1 MRIGF
6 ALVCAVWLWPLML
19 LAAPKPAAPAAAAAS
34 PVLVLTPLESQWLAV
49 HPVVRVLS
57 DAASPPYDFLDD
69 RGQRAGLFA
78 DYLGELARLT
88 GLRFEWAA
96 QTRRERLVDAARSG
110 QAQLMAGFAVPVDAA
125 LGFVPVRRTLAQD
138 YPVLVVRQDGNAF
151 NAAAG
156 ERQRV
161 SLVRAYGPAQDYAV
175 RVQARQFL
183 NSEGFEPALVDVA
196 VGRTDMSVQSLAVAE
211 FLIRQRGLVGLQIAG
226 PYAQAEG
233 RSEELRWWVPGNAA
247 PLATILEKAWD
258 QLPPERHRALR
269 ARWLDRPQASDG
281 SEPPL
286 AAAIHHGNS
295 ALLAALI
302 VLLLICFL
310 LGGLLWRRRALPKA
324 VGLDPALPR
333 ALRVEQVMEQSPAL
347 VFEMEQDLSGAVVVR
362 YASREARE
370 LFAIEVDDEALPVET
385 FMRTIYP
392 EDQPKVIAAIRRSA
406 AQNLEMSQEYRVLSP
421 QGLRWVKSILRPRL
435 QVGAAMLWSGVTID
449 ITEQKQAEARVLQ
462 TEQRLRE
469 IADSLPGVAYQLQ
482 LDLSGELKLNYA
494 SASLFA
500 TRGVKPEDFNRD
512 GDAFF
517 SSIHDDD
524 RSRVRQ
530 LIEASAASLEGLD
543 FDYRVR
549 MHDGHVEWLHNSAA
563 PLRNRDGLVVWNG
576 YISNITRLKG
586 IETELLDAR
595 RFLRELTDGVP
606 GFIYQMRKD
615 AHDAPYR
622 LSFASAGVSSH
633 GLTPSQ
639 VRADSSLMYE
649 PMHEDDRPR
658 VASAIDRSFAN
669 LSPFR
674 VDYRLRLPSGLT
686 AWMRTQAAPSTGAGG
701 AVMWNGMTFNIS
713 EEKLREAQAQ
723 RAEERLNRITN
734 ALPGVVFQ
742 LAGTAAGDFVY
753 TYISSNVR
761 GIYQIEPDAV
771 LRDASLLHQTIF
783 VEDYRRF
790 ELALTESIHSG
801 GEVLLEYRVRLADGG
816 LRWLRTLARPQGYEG
831 ESFVWNGFT
840 QDISHEHEAD
850 SRADKL
856 QQRLREVTENV
867 PCTVFQLQRD
877 FEDELSVRF
886 VSENIYG
893 LIGITREELLSDI
906 KVLINRIDAGDLV
919 LMLDALDTAHRE
931 QRPVFFDIR
940 IRDTSE
946 SLRWLRGSVSTPR
959 VEDGGMVWSG
969 AWLDI
974 TDIKLLEAE
983 LASASQVAEGANR
996 LKSEFLATMSHE
1008 IRTPMNAIIGLGQ
1021 LLQATPLSPH
1031 QRSYIDK
1038 INTASQSLLGI
1049 LNDILDHSK
1058 IEAGKMNLERSEFDL
1073 NGVLDNL
1080 AAVTHL
1086 KAIEKDLELRF
1097 EVPVDLPMRLLGDSL
1112 RLGQVL
1118 LNLTSNAIKFS
1129 ERGTVVVRL
1138 SEVAR
1143 ADGELRLAI
1152 EVADE
1157 GIGLSPAQI
1166 DGLFQSF
1173 AQGDASTTR
1182 KYGGTGLGLSIARK
1196 LIRLMGGDIE
1206 VRSELGVGSVFRFEA
1221 IVGLP
1226 LTPQPRY
1233 DLPRDLYGLHALV
1246 VDDNAETRAMTEGWL
1261 TAFGFV
1267 VSSADG
1273 GVSALQV
1280 LSEARQVFS
1289 LVVLDWRMPGLNG
1302 VEAALRIRK
1311 LPLAPQPALMMST
1324 AYVNDEL
1331 VRQCEPIGLKDFLAK
1346 PFSPSALFH
1355 TVLAS
1360 LGRSEVSANQADL
1373 QPLTGLRVL
1382 VADDNELNLEIAS
1395 AILEAAGAS
1404 VRIARDGEEVL
1415 EKLNGSEFDL
1425 ALLDLQMPKLDGLQ
1439 LARRLRG
1446 DGRFATLPLV
1456 AMTAHAMVE
1465 HREASRQAG
1474 FDAHL
1479 LKPIDRRE
1487 LFDTLLR
1494 YRPGAAV
1501 PPHLLDIRH
1510 VVVEDG
1516 QEFVT
1521 ASSDVM
1527 VFDRVGALSRLGGN
1541 QTLLY
1546 RLLARFIS
1554 DHAGAAQQIVAAL
1567 EAGDIARA
1575 TREAHT
1581 LKGVAAN
1588 LGASLLA
1595 GSAATV
1601 EAGLR
1606 QQGSVLTEVLD
1617 LLRIHQQETLRAM
1630 QPFAIA
1636 QTASAPLTYNREV
1649 LRDIAVL
1656 LRDLLLAHDANAK
1669 DAYQALQQA
1678 LGGPP
1683 SPALLRLRASVENY
1697 EFEAAFTALQ
1707 EVARDLNLDTGLA
1720 GEPGQ

>member
-1 MRIGF
+1 M
-6 ALVCAVWLWPLML
+6 WLSAWLCPLWL
-19 LAAPKPAAPAAAAAS
+19 SAAPGAPVPAATQRSPALA
-34 PVLVLTPLESQWLAV
+34 LTAVESQWLAE

-57 DAASPPYDFLDD
+57 DAASPPYDFLDG

-78 DYLGELARLT
+78 DYLDELARLT

-110 QAQLMAGFAVPVDAA
+110 QAQLMAGFAVPVDPA
-125 LGFVPVRRTLAQD
+125 LGLVPVRRTLAQD
-138 YPVLVVRQDGNAF
+138 YPVLVVRREGNAF
-151 NAAAG
+151 NAVAG

-226 PYAQAEG
+226 PYTQAEG
-233 RSEELRWWVPGNAA
+233 RSEELLWWVPSNAA
-247 PLATILEKAWD
+247 PLASILEKAWD

-269 ARWLDRPQASDG
+269 ARWLDRPQTTDG
-281 SEPPL
+281 VDPPL
-286 AAAIHHGNS
+286 AAVVHHANTWLLP
-295 ALLAALI
+295 ALLA
-302 VLLLICFL
+302 LLLISLL
-310 LGGLLWRRRALPKA
+310 LGGLLWRRRATVSTA
-324 VGLDPALPR
+324 DAAAALPR
-333 ALRVEQVMEQSPAL
+333 ALRIEQVMEQSPAL

-362 YASREARE
+362 YASREARQ
-370 LFAIEVDDEALPVET
+370 LFGIEMDDEALPVEA
-385 FMRTIYP
+385 FMRTIFP

-406 AQNLEMSQEYRVLSP
+406 AQSLELAQEYRVLSP
-421 QGLRWVKSILRPRL
+421 RGLRWVKSILRPRL
-435 QVGAAMLWSGVTID
+435 QAGAGMLWSGVTID
-449 ITEQKQAEARVLQ
+449 ITEQKLAEAQAQQ

-469 IADSLPGVAYQLQ
+469 IADHMPGVSYQLQ
-482 LDLSGELKLNYA
+482 RDLSGELKLNYA

-524 RSRVRQ
+524 RARVRN
-530 LIEASAASLEGLD
+530 LIEASAASLEVLD

-549 MHDGHVEWLHNSAA
+549 MHDGHIEWLHNSAA
-563 PLRNRDGLVVWNG
+563 PLRGHDGVVVWNG
-576 YISNITRLKG
+576 YLSNITRLKA
-586 IETELLDAR
+586 IEAELFDAQ

-615 AHDAPYR
+615 SLDAPYR
-622 LSFASAGVSSH
+622 LSFASAGISSH
-633 GLTPSQ
+633 GFTPSQ
-639 VRADSSLMYE
+639 VRADAGLLYE

-658 VASAIDRSFAN
+658 VAAAIDRSFAN

-686 AWMRTQAAPSTGAGG
+686 AWMRTQAAPSAGDGG

-742 LAGTAAGDFVY
+742 LAGTAVGDFVY

-761 GIYQIEPDAV
+761 AIYQVEPDAV

-783 VEDYRRF
+783 VDDYRRF
-790 ELALTESIHSG
+790 ELALSESIQSG
-801 GEVLLEYRVRLADGG
+801 SEVLLEYRMRRGDGV

-850 SRADKL
+850 SRADNL
-856 QQRLREVTENV
+856 QERLREVTENV
-867 PCTVFQLQRD
+867 PCTVFQLQRN

-886 VSENIYG
+886 ISENVYG
-893 LIGITREELLSDI
+893 LIGITREALLDDI
-906 KVLINRIDAGDLV
+906 EVLISRIDSGDLA
-919 LMLDALDTAHRE
+919 LMLESLDAAQRE

-940 IRDTSE
+940 LRDTSE

-959 VEDGGMVWSG
+959 VEDGGLVWNG

-983 LASASQVAEGANR
+983 LASASQVADGANR

-1031 QRSYIDK
+1031 QRSYLDK

-1058 IEAGKMNLERSEFDL
+1058 IEAGKMSLERTEFDL

-1097 EVPVDLPMRLLGDSL
+1097 EVPVDLPMRLLGDPL

-1118 LNLTSNAIKFS
+1118 LNLASNAIKFS

-1138 SEVAR
+1138 SEVTR
-1143 ADGELRLAI
+1143 ADGELRLAF
-1152 EVADE
+1152 EVSDE
-1157 GIGLSPAQI
+1157 GIGLSPQQI
-1166 DGLFQSF
+1166 EGLFQSF

-1182 KYGGTGLGLSIARK
+1182 KYGGTGLGLSIARN

-1206 VRSELGVGSVFRFEA
+1206 VRSRLGVGSVFRFEA
-1221 IVGLP
+1221 CVGLP

-1233 DLPRDLYGLHALV
+1233 ELPRDLQGLHALV
-1246 VDDNAETRAMTEGWL
+1246 VDDNAETLAVTEGWL
-1261 TAFGFV
+1261 AAFGLV

-1273 GVSALQV
+1273 GMAALQV
-1280 LSEARQVFS
+1280 LGEAEQPFS
-1289 LVVLDWRMPGLNG
+1289 LVVLDWRMPGLDG
-1302 VEAALRIRK
+1302 VETAERIRQ

-1331 VRQCEPIGLKDFLAK
+1331 MRQCEPMGLKDFLAK
-1346 PFSPSALFH
+1346 PFSPSSLFQ

-1360 LGRSEVSANQADL
+1360 LGRSDVAASEAEL
-1373 QPLTGLRVL
+1373 QPLSGLRVL
-1382 VADDNELNLEIAS
+1382 VADDNEMNLEIAS
-1395 AILEAAGAS
+1395 AILTAAGAS
-1404 VRIARDGEEVL
+1404 VRLARDGEEVL
-1415 EKLNGSEFDL
+1415 TRLDDSEFDL
-1425 ALLDLQMPKLDGLQ
+1425 ALLDLQMPRLDGLQ

-1446 DGRFATLPLV
+1446 DARFATLPLV

-1494 YRPGAAV
+1494 YRPDAA
-1501 PPHLLDIRH
+1501 LLLRQPDSDSASARGMQD
-1510 VVVEDG
+1510 VVVAG
-1516 QEFVT
+1516 
-1521 ASSDVM
+1521 SDLL
-1527 VFDRVGALSRLGGN
+1527 VFDHAGALSRLGGN
-1541 QTLLY
+1541 QALLD

-1554 DHAGAAQQIVAAL
+1554 DHAGAALQIVAAL

-1595 GSAATV
+1595 DSAATV

-1606 QQGSVLTEVLD
+1606 QQGSVPPAVLER
-1617 LLRIHQQETLRAM
+1617 LRIQQQQTLRAM
-1630 QPFAIA
+1630 QPFT
-1636 QTASAPLTYNREV
+1636 TAHAGSAPPGHIGAVRN
-1649 LRDIAVL
+1649 IALL

-1669 DAYQALQQA
+1669 DAYQALQQG
-1678 LGGPP
+1678 LVGPP
-1683 SPALLRLRASVENY
+1683 SPALLRLRAAVENY
-1697 EFEAAFTALQ
+1697 EFEAAVMALQ
-1707 EVARDLNLDTGLA
+1707 EVARDLNLDLA